1 MRVLFFT
8 LLLAP
13 AVANIALVDNID
25 ELRNKTREELF
36 DLFKQGTLDKGK
48 QLGTKNLKTG
58 KKLTPF

>member
-13 AVANIALVDNID
+13 AFANLALVDNVD
-25 ELRNKTREELF
+25 ELRNKTKEELF

-48 QLGTKNLKTG
+48 
-58 KKLTPF
+58 